1 MNKIILTTALVMLSL
16 GNAQA
21 APVSYTITGD
31 VLLGDEFGDVN
42 DFGLTEFET
51 VTVTGIFNDSVL
63 TSGGGTISF
72 GVGSGNSM
80 TLLIGTETLFATDDK
95 DYAGGGQPTL
105 SFTSYTSLTSA
116 VLSDFDFL
124 TGLDP
129 AVLNYFS
136 SFGLGFED
144 GEYMFGDWQTNVQ
157 ITAVPVPAAVWL
169 FGSGLLGLAGIAR
182 RKTV

>member
-1 MNKIILTTALVMLSL
+1 MNKIILATALVMLSL

-21 APVSYTITGD
+21 ALVNYTITGD
-31 VLLGDEFGDVN
+31 VVLGDEFGDVN

-51 VTVTGIFNDSVL
+51 VTVTGTFNDSAL
-63 TSGGGTISF
+63 TSSGGAISF
-72 GVGSGNSM
+72 GDGSGNSM
-80 TLLIGTETLFATDDK
+80 TLSIGTETLFATDDK
-95 DYAGGGQPTL
+95 DYAGGDNPSL

-136 SFGLGFED
+136 SFGLSFDD
-144 GEYMFGDWQTNVQ
+144 GEFMFGDWRENVE

-169 FGSGLLGLAGIAR
+169 FASGLIGLVGVAR
-182 RKTV
+182 KRA